1 MKHLD
6 KLQKLENIQND
17 ISDMIHLRCA
27 IERKVKE
34 LGLEGELSLPSG
46 CNTLSDTL
54 YDVRELIDST
64 EEE

>member
-1 MKHLD
+1 
-6 KLQKLENIQND
+6 
-17 ISDMIHLRCA
+17 MIHLRCS